1 MVHYARWWQAK
12 CVREKGLDNNIMDS
26 LYCDRLK
33 MFAHNWSEL
42 WGHMAQL
49 DTIYL
54 KAIDCSSWYL
64 ELVQHFS
71 FIAFV
76 ALMGCGRLFRSKKSL
91 LLVGIWL
98 QNAVYF
104 QVCFCFF
111 FFFLFLEQYD
121 MNIRRVVEIGMVCQ
135 KETILMQI
143 LTTVSNDH
151 CGILLLLML
160 SAAFSEFMLQFLG

>member
-1 MVHYARWWQAK
+1 VDG
-12 CVREKGLDNNIMDS
+12 CS
-26 LYCDRLK
+26 DRRRAYYWLGYDCK
-33 MFAHNWSEL
+33 MQYIF
-42 WGHMAQL
+42 
-49 DTIYL
+49 
-54 KAIDCSSWYL
+54 K
-64 ELVQHFS
+64 
-71 FIAFV
+71 FV
-76 ALMGCGRLFRSKKSL
+76 F
-91 LLVGIWL
+91 V
-98 QNAVYF
+98 
-104 QVCFCFF
+104 

>member
-1 MVHYARWWQAK
+1 
-12 CVREKGLDNNIMDS
+12 
-26 LYCDRLK
+26 
-33 MFAHNWSEL
+33 
-42 WGHMAQL
+42 
-49 DTIYL
+49 
-54 KAIDCSSWYL
+54 
-64 ELVQHFS
+64 
-71 FIAFV
+71 
-76 ALMGCGRLFRSKKSL
+76 
-91 LLVGIWL
+91 LVGIWL

-104 QVCFCFF
+104 QVCFCFC

-121 MNIRRVVEIGMVCQ
+121 TNIRRVVEIGMVWQ

>member
-1 MVHYARWWQAK
+1 MWTAVQIEEELIIGWDMIAK
-12 CVREKGLDNNIMDS
+12 CSIFSS
-26 LYCDRLK
+26 LFL
-33 MFAHNWSEL
+33 
-42 WGHMAQL
+42 
-49 DTIYL
+49 
-54 KAIDCSSWYL
+54 
-64 ELVQHFS
+64 
-71 FIAFV
+71 
-76 ALMGCGRLFRSKKSL
+76 
-91 LLVGIWL
+91 
-98 QNAVYF
+98 
-104 QVCFCFF
+104 FF